1 VRARTQA
8 DSIFQP
14 NQQEN
19 TRPLIHD
26 LHAVHRQQLS
36 TIFKRN
42 AFSFGALGSELNL
55 HSNSTV
61 GYWFQREGESGIPYL
76 ALVFLA
82 IGFGLMAGAS
92 IYFLVAA
99 LRFEDTDVGPT
110 GPLYHYIAFFIT
122 AVCALS
128 YYAMWNG
135 FGVVEDDE
143 ERIIFLSRYADRV
156 LTTPL
161 IIAAL
166 TVLGKAP
173 LASIVALL
181 GCDLLMVGAGF
192 VGMVL
197 GTTHR
202 FFWWGIE
209 VAFFGILVY
218 LLLQELRKATQQRGV
233 DGEAGEALAMLTFI
247 TIASWT
253 VYPLLWLFGQEG
265 VGLLSLN
272 VQVCF
277 EMLADLS
284 SKLIF
289 GAILVQNAPSGRGR
303 FSTFV

>member
-1 VRARTQA
+1 M
-8 DSIFQP
+8 
-14 NQQEN
+14 
-19 TRPLIHD
+19 IHN

-36 TIFKRN
+36 VFFQRN
-42 AFSFGALGSELNL
+42 ALSFGALGSELNL
-55 HSNSTV
+55 HANSSE
-61 GYWFQREGESGIPYL
+61 GYWFQRVGESGIPYL

-99 LRFEDTDVGPT
+99 LRYDDADVGPT

-135 FGVVEDDE
+135 FGVVENDE
-143 ERIIFLSRYADRV
+143 QRIIFLSRYADRA

-166 TVLGKAP
+166 AVLGKAP

-192 VGMVL
+192 VGVVL
-197 GTTHR
+197 GTPHR

-218 LLLQELRKATQQRGV
+218 LLMQELRKATQQRGV

-247 TIASWT
+247 TVASWT
-253 VYPLLWLFGQEG
+253 IYPLLWLVGQEG
-265 VGLLSLN
+265 AGVVSLN
-272 VQVCF
+272 VEICF
-277 EMLADLS
+277 EMLADLT
-284 SKLIF
+284 SKLVF
-289 GAILVQNAPSGRGR
+289 GAVLVQNVPSGRGR

>member
-1 VRARTQA
+1 
-8 DSIFQP
+8 
-14 NQQEN
+14 
-19 TRPLIHD
+19 LIHN

-36 TIFKRN
+36 VFFQRN
-42 AFSFGALGSELNL
+42 ALSFGALGSELNL
-55 HSNSTV
+55 HANSSE
-61 GYWFQREGESGIPYL
+61 GYWFQRVGESGIPYL

-99 LRFEDTDVGPT
+99 LRYDDADVGPT

-135 FGVVEDDE
+135 FGVVENDE
-143 ERIIFLSRYADRV
+143 QRIIFLSRYADRA

-166 TVLGKAP
+166 AVLGKAP

-192 VGMVL
+192 VGVVL
-197 GTTHR
+197 GTPHR

-218 LLLQELRKATQQRGV
+218 LLMQELRKATQQRGV

-247 TIASWT
+247 TVASWT
-253 VYPLLWLFGQEG
+253 IYPLLWLVGQEG
-265 VGLLSLN
+265 AGVVSLN
-272 VQVCF
+272 VEICF
-277 EMLADLS
+277 EMLADLT
-284 SKLIF
+284 SKLVF
-289 GAILVQNAPSGRGR
+289 GAVLVQNVPSGRGR